1 MREFVKS
8 IIIFLLSSN
17 VANAT
22 LQFQT
27 QALENGTFV
36 LIADGDISS
45 GDAQLFARRI
55 NSFRQDNTPLTE
67 VWLNSPG
74 GVVDDALTMSL
85 IISENNLTTVVPNR
99 WQCVSACVLLF
110 GAGAHRY
117 AMPESIIGVHR
128 ISINATDT
136 DFARSLSLDVDK
148 IYTEMNF
155 PENVKYKMLTTP
167 PNDVYYLTGQDKQN
181 ISVRYSNTQ
190 QVNASYSRAGI
201 SSPSVVITRGDRAE
215 ARELNQK
222 AIQQI
227 RSGHY
232 YPAIKN
238 LEAAKSIYPS
248 DAEVLGNLGYAYF
261 MVDDLSAAQMN
272 LTSSLKIAPHR
283 GSSWNNLGLVL
294 ASTNQIEWATRCF
307 INYWN
312 YSSNKRMATNQFF
325 SWEQQRPGS
334 GIDIASK
341 RARAALG
348 LDSPALSGR

>member
-1 MREFVKS
+1 MRHIAKLIF
-8 IIIFLLSSN
+8 IFLLFTN
-17 VANAT
+17 VAYAT

-27 QALENGTFV
+27 QALEDGTFV
-36 LIADGDISS
+36 LIVDGAISS
-45 GDAQLFARRI
+45 GDAQLFARKI
-55 NSFRQDNTPLTE
+55 NSFRQDNTPLAE

-85 IISENNLTTVVPNR
+85 IISENHLTTAVPNR
-99 WQCVSACVLLF
+99 WRCVSACVLLF

-136 DFARSLSLDVDK
+136 DFARSLSLDMDK

-167 PNDVYYLTGQDKQN
+167 PSDVYYLTFQDKQN
-181 ISVRYSNTQ
+181 ISVRYSNAQ

-201 SSPSVVITRGDRAE
+201 SSPSVVITRGDRTE

-222 AIQQI
+222 AILQI
-227 RSGHY
+227 RSGQY
-232 YPAIKN
+232 YLAIQN

-248 DAEVLGNLGYAYF
+248 DAEVLGNLGYAYY
-261 MVDDLSAAQMN
+261 MSNNLSAAQMN
-272 LTSSLKIAPHR
+272 LTSSLQIAPQR

-294 ASTNQIEWATRCF
+294 ASTNQIEWATKCF
-307 INYWN
+307 IKYWN

-341 RARAALG
+341 QARAALG
-348 LDSPALSGR
+348 LNAPVPSR